1 MLAAHSRSVAR
12 VALTRATLRP
22 TAAIGVRF
30 NSVWSSV
37 PMGPPDAILGVTEAF
52 KKDTDARKMN
62 LGVGAYRDDA
72 GKPFVLNCV
81 RKAEAK
87 IMGDLLDKEY
97 AGITGVPEF
106 TKGAAILAYGADSAP
121 LKEGRVSGR
130 ASVELSLGCV
140 AITQTISGTG
150 ALRVGGEFLA
160 KWFPTS
166 KKIFVPTPTWGNH
179 IPIFKDSGLE
189 VNHYKYFDKKT
200 NGLDFEGM
208 VNDIKNAPKGSVILL
223 HACAHNPTGVDPSQA
238 QWDELSKVV
247 KEAGH
252 FAFFD
257 MAYQGFASGSTD
269 KDAYALRKFVKD
281 GHLVALSQSFAKNM
295 GLYGERTGSFSL
307 VTSSAEEKAR
317 VDSQIKIVVRPMYSN
332 PPVNG
337 ARIVATVLNTPELNA
352 EWLKEVKTMADRII
366 TMRTQLKSHL
376 VNDHKSKLN
385 WDHITNQI
393 GMFCFT
399 GLTPEQVEK
408 MKTEHHVYL
417 TKDGRISVAG
427 ISSKNVAYL
436 AKAIHEVT
444 K

>member
-1 MLAAHSRSVAR
+1 MLAAHSRTIAR

-30 NSVWSSV
+30 SSVWTNV

-52 KKDTDARKMN
+52 KRDTDPRKMN

-81 RKAEAK
+81 RKAEDK
-87 IMGDLLDKEY
+87 IMKDLLDKEY

-106 TKGAAILAYGADSAP
+106 TKGAAILAYGADSTP
-121 LKEGRVSGR
+121 LNEGR
-130 ASVELSLGCV
+130 V

-150 ALRVGGEFLA
+150 ALRVGGVFLA
-160 KWFPTS
+160 RWFPSS

-208 VNDIKNAPKGSVILL
+208 VSDIKSAPKGSIILL
-223 HACAHNPTGVDPSQA
+223 HACAHNPTGVDPTPA

-247 KEAGH
+247 KDAGH

-257 MAYQGFASGSTD
+257 MAYQGFASGD
-269 KDAYALRKFVKD
+269 IHKDAYALRKFVKD

-295 GLYGERTGSFSL
+295 GLYGERTGSFSV

-337 ARIVATVLNTPELNA
+337 ARIVASVLNTPDLHEQ
-352 EWLKEVKTMADRII
+352 WLKEVKLMADRII
-366 TMRTQLKSHL
+366 TMRTQLKNHL

-399 GLTPEQVEK
+399 GLTPEQVGK
-408 MKTEHHVYL
+408 LTSEHHVYL
-417 TKDGRISVAG
+417 TKDGRISMAG

-436 AKAIHEVT
+436 AEAIHAVT